1 MAKHEVT
8 YYDTKEDAE
17 AALELVDSS
26 IDAYIEP
33 YEDRGVT
40 KWALSVESHAATSIT
55 QLTAPGASDWIATG
69 KASRHTIVATVAAI
83 NTNVVLRI
91 EGSIDGTTAFN
102 LNSSNYD
109 TTITGNGS
117 YGFSYNG
124 ALTHI
129 RVNFVSET
137 GGTDATVSAKYLG
150 V

>member
-1 MAKHEVT
+1 MAKHEVS
-8 YYDTKEDAE
+8 YFDTKEAAE
-17 AALELVDSS
+17 SALELVEST

-40 KWALSVESHAATSIT
+40 KWALNAESHAATNIT
-55 QLTAPGASDWIATG
+55 QLTAPGVSDWIATG
-69 KASRHTIVATVAAI
+69 KAALHTVAVTIAAI
-83 NTNVVLRI
+83 NTNVVLRV

-102 LNSSNYD
+102 LSTINSD
-109 TTITGNGS
+109 TTIIANGV

-129 RVNFVSET
+129 RVNFVSES
-137 GGTDATVSAKYLG
+137 GGVAATVSAKYIG